1 LLSVHGGDRLLLFIE
16 MNTKQPTLFD
26 ASQPR
31 SLEVS
36 GNEMIDAIREL
47 KARGAHVSGMAAAKP
62 SGWRLSIEWPT
73 DPKTCFH
80 PPDVLSV

>member
-1 LLSVHGGDRLLLFIE
+1 
-16 MNTKQPTLFD
+16 MNGRQQGLFD
-26 ASQPR
+26 TQRPASVT
-31 SLEVS
+31 VS
-36 GNEMIDAIREL
+36 GQTMIDAIRDL

-80 PPDVLSV
+80 SPDVLSV